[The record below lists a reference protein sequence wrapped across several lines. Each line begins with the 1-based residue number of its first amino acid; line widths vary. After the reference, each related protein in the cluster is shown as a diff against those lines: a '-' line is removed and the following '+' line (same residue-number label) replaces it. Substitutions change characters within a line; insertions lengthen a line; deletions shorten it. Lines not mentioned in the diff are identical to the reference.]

1 MSVAVPV
8 PIMLGV
14 TVTPSGMLRK
24 VTTSESA
31 SLSAL
36 AKPSTN
42 LMVATCHGHVR
53 WGLTLQ
59 AGYAAVTVMSSPV
72 VTSASLI
79 GLCLITTPLTRT
91 SAVTSSPSP
100 SAEALA
106 MIPLI
111 VTVSPVIPP
120 LGKVIPPGSLPLVG
134 IVHVIVVP
142 PSESTSLPSPT

>member
-1 MSVAVPV
+1 
-8 PIMLGV
+8 
-14 TVTPSGMLRK
+14 
-24 VTTSESA
+24 
-31 SLSAL
+31 
-36 AKPSTN
+36 
-42 LMVATCHGHVR
+42 
-53 WGLTLQ
+53 
-59 AGYAAVTVMSSPV
+59 MSSPV

-79 GLCLITTPLTRT
+79 GLNLIITPLTRT

-111 VTVSPVIPP
+111 VTVLPVRSVREIYTIRP
-120 LGKVIPPGSLPLVG
+120 LSVE